1 MGTAGRGPAEEI
13 RITVTTDNTLQA
25 QSVPTPAQGLPP
37 AVAGL
42 LRPAE
47 SGAAPGAT
55 AVSAPLGDRPA
66 PSPAPAE
73 GLVARL
79 RSAFDVLYRE
89 MVKFG
94 AIGALAF
101 VVDLYVYNLLR
112 VGLWPV
118 TEAPLGNK
126 TVLCKVVSVS
136 VATVVAW
143 LGNRY
148 WTFRHRRRA
157 TARSEFALFVVMNVG
172 GLLIA
177 AACLGVSHY
186 LLGLTSALADN
197 VSTNVVGLVLG
208 TLFRFW
214 AYRQFVF
221 TELRDL
227 TKGPAVA

>member
-1 MGTAGRGPAEEI
+1 VRG
-13 RITVTTDNTLQA
+13 
-25 QSVPTPAQGLPP
+25 
-37 AVAGL
+37 AV
-42 LRPAE
+42 
-47 SGAAPGAT
+47 
-55 AVSAPLGDRPA
+55 
-66 PSPAPAE
+66 
-73 GLVARL
+73 
-79 RSAFDVLYRE
+79 DVLYRE

-101 VVDLYVYNLLR
+101 LVDFYVYNVLR
-112 VGLWPV
+112 VGVWPFS
-118 TEAPLGNK
+118 EAPLGHK
-126 TVLCKVVSVS
+126 TVLCKVISVS

-157 TARSEFALFVVMNVG
+157 TARAEFVLFVVMNIG

-177 AACLGVSHY
+177 AGCLGTSHY

-197 VSTNVVGLVLG
+197 ISANMVGLVLG

-221 TELRDL
+221 TELRAQPG
-227 TKGPAVA
+227 GPRDAVPPAAYERRRPGGRAPSAPGESG